1 MGLGYGFLP
10 WLAWAI
16 TLSATGSAAT
26 AVILD
31 PSPEQLSRWQGRPP
45 APWHSTTTTAPGAAT
60 SSTPEQ
66 PAHTTTKA
74 RNPSRLRAFVAS
86 WADQPLVGSF
96 GRGSWR

>member
-1 MGLGYGFLP
+1 MGLGYWFLP

-45 APWHSTTTTAPGAAT
+45 CT
-60 SSTPEQ
+60 
-66 PAHTTTKA
+66 
-74 RNPSRLRAFVAS
+74 VAL
-86 WADQPLVGSF
+86 DDDHRTGRRDLVNA
-96 GRGSWR
+96 